1 MLAPRFD
8 AVFGGVSFSV
18 VHDMTFH
25 GSNPALI
32 MPFRDGRIDEKAFA
46 DFVEWQI
53 AEGSHGVVPVGT
65 TGESPTLSHAE
76 HKRVVE
82 LCVEV
87 VAGRVPVIAGA
98 GSNNTL
104 ESVELAQHAQK
115 VGANAVLAVC
125 PYYNRPTQEGLY
137 QHYRTLAASVDLPI
151 FVYNVPA
158 RTVTD
163 ISVDTLARLSK
174 ECPNIVGV
182 KDATAKLDRVS
193 LQRIASGTD
202 FIQLSGEDATAL
214 AFNAHG
220 GRGCISVTANVAP
233 RLCAQF
239 QEATLAGDFAKALE
253 LQDRLMPLHKA
264 LFLETSPA
272 PVKYACSLLGKS
284 LPDARL
290 PIVPCSDGVKADVRA
305 AMVHAGL
312 ING

>member
-1 MLAPRFD
+1 MARFGRVLSAMVTPFD
-8 AVFGGVSFSV
+8 ADGALDLDEARRLARWLEANGHDGLV
-18 VHDMTFH
+18 V
-25 GSNPALI
+25 A
-32 MPFRDGRIDEKAFA
+32 
-46 DFVEWQI
+46 
-53 AEGSHGVVPVGT
+53 GT
-65 TGESPTLSHAE
+65 TGEAPVLSEQEKLSLFAAVIE
-76 HKRVVE
+76 AVTI
-82 LCVEV
+82 
-87 VAGRVPVIAGA
+87 PVIAGT
-98 GSNNTL
+98 GSNDTAH
-104 ESVELAQHAQK
+104 SVHLSKEAAAL
-115 VGANAVLAVC
+115 GAAGILAVC

-290 PIVPCSDGVKADVRA
+290 PIVPCSDGVKAEVRA